1 MENIKTFLVAFAV
14 FLGIDILWLTVI
26 AQKFYKAQI
35 GHLMADKARLL
46 PAAIFY
52 VLFITALVYFVIAPA
67 LEHQNLTRLILS
79 AVVFGLVTYA
89 TYDLTNMA
97 TLKDWPLLVTVV
109 DLAWGTF
116 ISLAV
121 SLITY
126 LIRK

>member
-52 VLFITALVYFVIAPA
+52 VLFIAALVYFVIAPA

-89 TYDLTNMA
+89 TYDLTNMV

>member
-35 GHLMADKARLL
+35 VHLMADKARLL

-52 VLFITALVYFVIAPA
+52 VLFIAALVYFVIAPA

>member
-14 FLGIDILWLTVI
+14 FLGIDMLWLTVI
-26 AQKFYKAQI
+26 ASKFYKSQI
-35 GHLMADKARLL
+35 GHLMADKAKLL

-52 VLFITALVYFVIAPA
+52 VIFIAAMVYFVIIPA
-67 LEHQNLTRLILS
+67 LEHQNMTQLLLS
-79 AVVFGLVTYA
+79 AAIFGFATYA

>member
-14 FLGIDILWLTVI
+14 FLGIEILWLTVI

-52 VLFITALVYFVIAPA
+52 VLFIAALVYFVIAPA

>member
-1 MENIKTFLVAFAV
+1 M
-14 FLGIDILWLTVI
+14 
-26 AQKFYKAQI
+26 AQ
-35 GHLMADKARLL
+35 LL
-46 PAAIFY
+46 LSAAIFG
-52 VLFITALVYFVIAPA
+52 F
-67 LEHQNLTRLILS
+67 
-79 AVVFGLVTYA
+79 VTYA

-121 SLITY
+121 SVITY